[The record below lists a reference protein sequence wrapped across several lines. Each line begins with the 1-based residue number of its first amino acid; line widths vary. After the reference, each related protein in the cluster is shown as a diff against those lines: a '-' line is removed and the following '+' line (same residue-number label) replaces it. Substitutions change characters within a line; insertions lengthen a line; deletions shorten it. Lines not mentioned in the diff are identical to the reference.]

1 MTKTEMALLLAA
13 MAACDGRRVDDA
25 TVLFWHEIVGDQD
38 YTLAQEAVID
48 HYRHSAEHMKPVHV
62 IEGIARVR
70 ERRPPEALALDGP
83 TDDELR
89 ERGIRQYVE
98 GEGVDWDAFREL
110 REAGVPVFDAI
121 ERLRPEGA
129 Q

>member
-1 MTKTEMALLLAA
+1 MNIDQTNQLLIRIQAIDNRQIGDSTVVAWHRIVGHL
-13 MAACDGRRVDDA
+13 DYDDA
-25 TVLFWHEIVGDQD
+25 VR
-38 YTLAQEAVID
+38 AVED
-48 HYRHSAEHMKPVHV
+48 HFGHSREYLMPIHV
-62 IEGIARVR
+62 VEGVKRVR
-70 ERRPPEALALDGP
+70 ESRPPEVLALDGP